1 MISKEKVEHVARLA
15 KLRLTDEEIDRF
27 SKELSRVIDYI
38 GELDKINT
46 DKIEPTAQVS
56 GLVNQSRPDQVI
68 SSDNRQSLL
77 EQAKVDQDDL
87 IKTNKIL

>member
-15 KLRLTDEEIDRF
+15 KLKLTDEEIERF
-27 SKELSRVIDYI
+27 TEELSKVIDYI

-46 DKIEPTAQVS
+46 DEVEPTAQVS
-56 GLVNQSRPDQVI
+56 GLTNQARSDQI
-68 SSDNRQSLL
+68 INSDNRQSLL
-77 EQAKVDQDDL
+77 EQAKANQGDL